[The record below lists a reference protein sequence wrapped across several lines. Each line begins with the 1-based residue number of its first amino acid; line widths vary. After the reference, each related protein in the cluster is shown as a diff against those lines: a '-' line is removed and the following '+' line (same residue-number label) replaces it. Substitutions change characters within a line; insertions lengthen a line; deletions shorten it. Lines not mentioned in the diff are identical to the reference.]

1 MSFLIFIYI
10 YYKKEDMKYKI
21 CWITLCYNEIDIL
34 PFVSK
39 YWEKT
44 SVDKVVVFDN
54 GSTDGSL
61 EYLAK
66 LPYVSIRHFDSTGQN
81 DIIQKQV
88 KEEAY
93 KEYKDSYDIII
104 ITDMDEVFY
113 FYDFKALVK
122 LIIDGGYNCMVTPI
136 YSLCEDLKPQPEEG
150 KYLHQLCHKFYKQ
163 KMNHMKGFESVS
175 KISIFNCRITESIS
189 MSVGQHY
196 VYTNPGMRIM
206 LSNDGFCLH
215 IDKGFGLE
223 YKYKIRQ
230 KMWEN
235 LSEENKK
242 GGMCLE
248 YNDSYEKLKRDYGYN
263 QEKSFDLNEF
273 F

>member
-1 MSFLIFIYI
+1 MKE
-10 YYKKEDMKYKI
+10 YKVL
-21 CWITLCYNEIDIL
+21 WVVLCKNEIDIL

-39 YWEKT
+39 YWERIG
-44 SVDKVVVFDN
+44 VEKVVVYDN
-54 GSTDGSL
+54 GSNDGSL
-61 EYLAK
+61 EYLSK
-66 LPYVSIRHFDSTGQN
+66 LPYVELRHFDSNGQN
-81 DIIQKQV
+81 DLIQKQV

-93 KEYKDSYDIII
+93 REYKNSYDIMII
-104 ITDMDEVFY
+104 SDMDEVFY
-113 FYDFKALVK
+113 FYDFEATVK
-122 LIIDGGYNCMVTPI
+122 RFIDGSYNCMVTPI

-163 KMNHMKGFESVS
+163 KMNHMKGFENVS
-175 KISIFNCRITESIS
+175 KISIFNCKITDDIG

-196 VYTNPGMRIM
+196 VYTRPMKIM

-215 IDKGFGLE
+215 IDKGFGID

-230 KMWEN
+230 RMWEN
-235 LSEENKK
+235 LSEENKN

-248 YNDSYEKLKRDYGYN
+248 YSNSYNKLKREYEFN
-263 QEKSFDLNEF
+263 QENSFDLNDF